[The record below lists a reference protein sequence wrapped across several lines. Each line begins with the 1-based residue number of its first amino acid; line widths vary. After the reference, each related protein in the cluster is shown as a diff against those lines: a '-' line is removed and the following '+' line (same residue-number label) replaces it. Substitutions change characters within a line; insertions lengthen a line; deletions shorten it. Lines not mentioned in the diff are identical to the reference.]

1 MCTTDRERLEWQF
14 VEAISEVMGDLGRLH
29 MLTRNP
35 ECSLENR
42 IKIAALCVFFVWF
55 VDNVRLYTC
64 YKYLS
69 KGIYYEEVTYK
80 TVDISPIMMFPNWK
94 IHMCDTLSSFL
105 TLLMINMPIVL
116 WVSSSTPYLLQNLHS
131 PASNF
136 RIKISRIPPS
146 PLHFLESLRSTATKR
161 NFYEC

>member
-42 IKIAALCVFFVWF
+42 IKIAALCVFCLICRQCATLHMLQISVKGNILRRSYIEDCW
-55 VDNVRLYTC
+55 
-64 YKYLS
+64 YLS
-69 KGIYYEEVTYK
+69 HHDVPELKN
-80 TVDISPIMMFPNWK
+80 S
-94 IHMCDTLSSFL
+94 HMWYFIFFSNTLDDKHANCVGL
-105 TLLMINMPIVL
+105 Y
-116 WVSSSTPYLLQNLHS
+116 STPYLLQNLHS

-136 RIKISRIPPS
+136 RIKISHSS
-146 PLHFLESLRSTATKR
+146 PFIFLKVFYSNKEKLLWMLMSL
-161 NFYEC
+161 